1 MTNIDTGALSPLRLI
16 ATEEA
21 FAPQEYLDEY
31 LKMAKN
37 LDTLVARYLRMY
49 YQKPEFAQ
57 QLTDM
62 DYRLAMMDRH
72 QVDMH
77 LLSITGPGVQAF
89 DAELGADLAMLTN
102 DKLAAIITQHP
113 TRFAGLAAVA
123 PQSPQR
129 AVREIKR
136 AMTELKLNGLIINSH
151 THGEFLDDPKFWPIL
166 EAAVTYDAPIYLHPS
181 FPADSMIEPYNKYGM
196 MGALWGFQA
205 ECSLHVIR
213 MILSGVFDQF
223 PTLRIVLGHLG
234 EGIPYWLSRLDNRYQ
249 NILRRG
255 GLPSLGMKQLERLPS
270 EYFMNNFYV
279 TTAGMNASAPFDYC
293 VKLLGPERVLFAI
306 DYPYEQ
312 TEDATGFVRGLDLAS
327 DDLHKICHGNA
338 ERLFKIQPGLA
349 MPTK

>member
-1 MTNIDTGALSPLRLI
+1 MNHNAMRLI

-31 LKMAKN
+31 IKMTKDI
-37 LDTLVARYLRMY
+37 DTPVARYLRMY
-49 YQKPEFAQ
+49 YQKPEFAR

-72 QVDMH
+72 GVDMH

-102 DKLAAIITQHP
+102 DKLAATIARHP

-123 PQSPQR
+123 PQAPER

-136 AMTELKLNGLIINSH
+136 AMVDLKLNGLIINSH
-151 THGEFLDDPKFWPIL
+151 THGEFLDDPKFWPVL
-166 EAAVTYDAPIYLHPS
+166 AAAVEHDAPIYLHPS
-181 FPADSMIEPYNKYGM
+181 FPPDSMLGPYSKYGM

-205 ECSLHVIR
+205 ECSVHVIR
-213 MILSGVFDQF
+213 MILSGVFDRF
-223 PTLRIVLGHLG
+223 PTLSIVLGHLG

-255 GLPSLGMKQLERLPS
+255 GLPSLGMTQLERLPS
-270 EYFMNNFYV
+270 EYFRTNFHI
-279 TTAGMNASAPFDYC
+279 TTAGMNAAAPFDYC
-293 VKLLGPERVLFAI
+293 IKLLGAERVLFAI

-312 TEDATGFVRGLDLAS
+312 TEDATGFVRSLDLPEGQLAQV
-327 DDLHKICHGNA
+327 CHGNA
-338 ERLFKIQPGLA
+338 ERVFKIRS
-349 MPTK
+349 

>member
-1 MTNIDTGALSPLRLI
+1 MTQHTNPTGGTPAPRLI

-21 FAPQEYLDEY
+21 FAPQAYLDEY
-31 LKMAKN
+31 LKMTRHV
-37 LDTLVARYLRMY
+37 DTPVARYLRMY

-72 QVDMH
+72 GVDMH

-89 DAELGADLAMLTN
+89 DAELGTDLAMLTN
-102 DKLAAIITQHP
+102 DTLAGIIARHP

-123 PQSPQR
+123 PQSPER
-129 AVREIKR
+129 AAREVRR
-136 AMTELKLNGLIINSH
+136 AMVDLKLNGLIINSH

-166 EAAVTYDAPIYLHPS
+166 EAAVEHDAPIYLHPT
-181 FPADSMIEPYNKYGM
+181 FPPDSMLDPYAKYGM

-205 ECSLHVIR
+205 ECSVHVIR
-213 MILSGVFDQF
+213 MILGGVFDRF
-223 PTLRIVLGHLG
+223 PTLSVVLGHLG

-270 EYFMNNFYV
+270 DYFRTNFHI
-279 TTAGMNASAPFDYC
+279 TTAGMNAAAPFEYC
-293 VKLLGPERVLFAI
+293 VKLLGAERVLFAI

-312 TEDATGFVRGLDLAS
+312 TEDATAFARSLALPP
-327 DDLHKICHGNA
+327 DQLAQVCHGNA
-338 ERLFKIQPGLA
+338 ERLFKIRS
-349 MPTK
+349 

>member
-1 MTNIDTGALSPLRLI
+1 MTQHTNPTGDTPALRLI

-21 FAPQEYLDEY
+21 FAPQAYLDEY
-31 LKMAKN
+31 LKMTRHV
-37 LDTLVARYLRMY
+37 DTPVARYLRMY

-72 QVDMH
+72 GVDMH

-89 DAELGADLAMLTN
+89 NAELGAELAMLTN
-102 DKLAAIITQHP
+102 DTLAGIIERHP

-123 PQSPQR
+123 PQSPDR
-129 AVREIKR
+129 AAREVRR
-136 AMTELKLNGLIINSH
+136 AMIDLKLNGLIINSH

-166 EAAVTYDAPIYLHPS
+166 EAAVEHDAPIYLHPT
-181 FPADSMIEPYNKYGM
+181 FPPDSMLDPYNKYGM

-205 ECSLHVIR
+205 ECSVHVIR
-213 MILSGVFDQF
+213 MILGGVFDRF
-223 PTLRIVLGHLG
+223 PTLSVVLGHLG

-270 EYFMNNFYV
+270 DYFRTNFHI
-279 TTAGMNASAPFDYC
+279 TTAGMNAIAPFEYC
-293 VKLLGPERVLFAI
+293 VKLLGAERVLFAI

-312 TEDATGFVRGLDLAS
+312 TEDATAFARSLALPP
-327 DDLHKICHGNA
+327 DQLAQVCHGNA
-338 ERLFKIQPGLA
+338 ERLFKIRS
-349 MPTK
+349 